1 MTTDMPVCPVH
12 PDRPTG
18 IRCTRC
24 ERPVCAEC
32 MVSAPVGFQCPECA
46 AAGVPIRQPTTV
58 VGGALTGRPLV
69 TYGLI
74 ALDVLV
80 FGAQYLVGVNDV
92 SGNYGMW
99 PIGVAANGEWWRLLT
114 SAFLHGSILH
124 LIFNMYVLFAFGPTL
139 ERILGHWRFV
149 VLFLMSALGGSVA
162 SFVFSDVRTVSVGA
176 SGAIFGL
183 MGALVIAGRRLR
195 FDITQVLVL
204 IGINVAIGFFSAG
217 TDWRAH
223 LGGLATGAAMA
234 VVFILPER
242 HHRTLVQVLGTVAV
256 LTVLVGLAVWRTQQI
271 QALLASV
278 GVV

>member
-1 MTTDMPVCPVH
+1 M
-12 PDRPTG
+12 
-18 IRCTRC
+18 
-24 ERPVCAEC
+24 A
-32 MVSAPVGFQCPECA
+32 
-46 AAGVPIRQPTTV
+46 
-58 VGGALTGRPLV
+58 GGALTGRPLV

-74 ALDVLV
+74 GLDVLV
-80 FGAQYLVGVNDV
+80 FGAQYLVGVNEV

-149 VLFLMSALGGSVA
+149 VLFLISALGGSVA
-162 SFVFSDVRTVSVGA
+162 SYVFSDVRTVSVGA

-204 IGINVAIGFFSAG
+204 IGINIAIGFFSAG

-242 HHRTLVQVLGTVAV
+242 RHRTLVQVLGTVVV
-256 LTVLVGLAVWRTQQI
+256 LAVLVGVAVWRTQQI
-271 QALLASV
+271 QALLASI

>member
-1 MTTDMPVCPVH
+1 
-12 PDRPTG
+12 
-18 IRCTRC
+18 
-24 ERPVCAEC
+24 

-242 HHRTLVQVLGTVAV
+242 HHRTLAQVLGTVAV

>member
-1 MTTDMPVCPVH
+1 
-12 PDRPTG
+12 
-18 IRCTRC
+18 
-24 ERPVCAEC
+24 
-32 MVSAPVGFQCPECA
+32 
-46 AAGVPIRQPTTV
+46 
-58 VGGALTGRPLV
+58 V

-80 FGAQYLVGVNDV
+80 FGAQYLVGVNEV

-99 PIGVAANGEWWRLLT
+99 PVGVAANGEWWRLLT

-124 LIFNMYVLFAFGPTL
+124 LVFNMYVLFAFGPTL

-149 VLFLMSALGGSVA
+149 VLFLISALGGSVA
-162 SFVFSDVRTVSVGA
+162 SYVFSDVRTVSVGA

-234 VVFILPER
+234 VVLILPER
-242 HHRTLVQVLGTVAV
+242 RHRTLVQVLGTVVV
-256 LTVLVGLAVWRTQQI
+256 LAVLVGVAVWRTQQI
-271 QALLASV
+271 QALLASI